1 MKRTIIFSLAVGTF
15 ALTATSCMEIDN
27 FDAPESRFTGS
38 IIDVTTG
45 KPILADQGHGQ
56 VRIWEVS
63 FENADPQDIPIK
75 QDGTYNNERL
85 FPGHYDMCP
94 LGSWWPCDTIRAIQ
108 LGTQTIQNFEVTP
121 YLQVL
126 NFEATHVVGPTM
138 DTLIL
143 SCRLKAPIPN
153 GMPNI
158 TDIRVTVLLY
168 NVLRVYRLREETNTY
183 GNEKTYSGHKRRGYS
198 LHTVTSRSIVPLFLK
213 IRKCQEFNDSR
224 TESVVISHK
233 FLSCLLTRGCASC
246 YFNTLSCKSH

>member
-158 TDIRVTVLLY
+158 TDIRPFLSRNQFCGDGNKLDY
-168 NVLRVYRLREETNTY
+168 YHNNTY
-183 GNEKTYSGHKRRGYS
+183 RINRAPVNWAALAKDPDDPTMSAPQVVRVPVKRGWTYSVRMGARVDDTQKKYNYS
-198 LHTVTSRSIVPLFLK
+198 EIKIISIP
-213 IRKCQEFNDSR
+213 Q
-224 TESVVISHK
+224 
-233 FLSCLLTRGCASC
+233 
-246 YFNTLSCKSH
+246 